1 MVATTHDINE
11 IKRRMAGASAVLK
24 TELSGLRTGRAS
36 AHMLDPLM
44 VDAYGA
50 QMPLNQ
56 VATTSVPE
64 PRLLSVNVWDR
75 SLVHAVEKAIVNS
88 NLGLSPATEGQTIRL
103 RIPELNEE
111 RRKELVKVAHKYAET
126 ARVAVRHV
134 RRDAMEVLKKLEKD
148 HKISKDPH
156 DRHSAEVQKA
166 TDAGIAEI
174 DHLLAAKEKEILT
187 V

>member
-1 MVATTHDINE
+1 MANETHDINE
-11 IKRRMAGASAVLK
+11 IKRRMHGASAALK
-24 TELSGLRTGRAS
+24 AELSGLRTGRAS
-36 AHMLDPLM
+36 AHLLDP
-44 VDAYGA
+44 VIVEAYGA
-50 QMPLNQ
+50 QMQLNQ

-64 PRLLSVNVWDR
+64 PRMISVNVWDR

-103 RIPELNEE
+103 RIPELNED

-134 RRDAMEVLKKLEKD
+134 RRDAMDVIKRLEKD
-148 HKISKDPH
+148 HKISKDDH
-156 DRHSAEVQKA
+156 DRFSTDIQKA
-166 TDAGIAEI
+166 TDAGIGEI
-174 DHLLAAKEKEILT
+174 DQLLAAKEKEILT

>member
-1 MVATTHDINE
+1 MPNETYDINE
-11 IKRRMAGASAVLK
+11 IKRRMHGASAVLK

-36 AHMLDPLM
+36 AHLLDPVM
-44 VDAYGA
+44 VEAYGA

-64 PRLLSVNVWDR
+64 PRMISVNVWDR
-75 SLVHAVEKAIVNS
+75 TLVHAVEKAIVNS
-88 NLGLSPATEGQTIRL
+88 NLGLSPATEGQIIRL

-111 RRKELVKVAHKYAET
+111 RRKELVKVAHKYVET

-134 RRDAMEVLKKLEKD
+134 RRDAMEVIKRLEKD
-148 HKISKDPH
+148 HKISKDDH
-156 DRHSAEVQKA
+156 DRFSADIQKA
-166 TDAGIAEI
+166 TDSGISEI
-174 DHLLAAKEKEILT
+174 DQLLAAKEKEILT